1 MRSDVRPLLNPISLK
16 SNLAIPLQYALSK
29 KKGFIK
35 DLDYSGIEVLAYCI
49 YIPELKWGIVTKMNI
64 SEVNMPFYKASLF
77 TLLISIILILVATI
91 IFRRASRT
99 INKKIED
106 SEENYK
112 RLFEYS
118 AIPIWKE
125 DYSEI
130 KNFFDNLKTSGVTDF
145 RAYFD
150 EHKSQINHL
159 ASLIKI
165 VEINQKSVEFFEAE
179 SKESVIKNMLFYFNE
194 ESLEVFREELIVLA
208 EGGKRFE
215 CEMPIRILS
224 GDIKTLD
231 MLLSVVKGYED
242 TLSNVLVS
250 FIDITERKHNEIIL
264 QESREQLSAV
274 FNGVSETLMLL
285 NIQGNILA
293 ANETAMNRFNKG
305 AKDFIGKNI
314 FDFIPVQFHEQRRKQ
329 ILSLITEKKPI
340 KFLDSIYGTIQD
352 VTFYPVFDI
361 LGNVRQFVSS
371 ALDIT
376 EQKMYEDDLIRSR
389 EEWIETFDLIPDMI
403 TILDKKNKI
412 LRANKAATEKLGTS
426 KQNILG
432 SHCFQCVHGKQE
444 SPSFC
449 PHAMMLKDGKEHMAD
464 FYEENLGM
472 DMLVSVT
479 PIYDKD
485 GNITGSVHIARDI
498 TEHKKKERELHKLN
512 RTLDALSRSSQEM
525 TRAKDE
531 LPFLNEVCNIIINY
545 CGYMMV
551 WIGYAEDNE
560 EKTVKPVA
568 FSGFEEGYLETL
580 NLTWA
585 DTERGNGPTGRA
597 IRTGEMA
604 ICKNMLTDPA
614 FEPWRID
621 AIKRGYASSIVFPL
635 MNNSKTFG
643 AITIY
648 SKEPDS
654 FTDDEIELL
663 SELADDLSYGIT
675 SIRSRIAQSEA
686 EEAIKAKNAE
696 LVELNATKDKF
707 FNIIAHDMKNPFIS
721 LIGASELLYENAAKY
736 DSEKVSKFSKILYD
750 SAKNG
755 FDMLV
760 NLLEWARS
768 QSGSMVFDPEKINLK
783 EMIKKVLSSCIDYA
797 CSKKVNLNFDI
808 ASNAEAYAD
817 KNMLETVLRNLVNN
831 ALKFTPKGGD
841 VTVGTKNENGGIT
854 ISVKDTGI
862 GIKKSDFDKLFR
874 TDIKFSNPGTEHE
887 GGTGL
892 GLLLCKEFIE
902 KHGGNIRVESEEGKG
917 STFYFTLKNT
927 ETV

>member
-1 MRSDVRPLLNPISLK
+1 MTIVLLFLTGISIVIIYNTINSGKRTLLKELCENQSEIIKSIYKETMDTKAVLDVLYKQKEITKGLGNTGEYTIGYAKNDSIYFLLRMRSDIRPNLNPISLK
-16 SNLAIPLQYALSK
+16 SDLAIPLQYALSK
-29 KKGFIK
+29 NTGFIK
-35 DLDYSGIEVLAYCI
+35 GLDYSGIEVLAYCI

-64 SEVNMPFYKASLF
+64 TEVNMPFYKASVF

-99 INKKIED
+99 INKKIEN
-106 SEENYK
+106 SEENYW

-130 KNFFDNLKTSGVTDF
+130 KKHFDQLRSSGVKDF
-145 RAYFD
+145 RDYFETHND
-150 EHKSQINHL
+150 EISHL
-159 ASLIKI
+159 ASLIK
-165 VEINQKSVEFFEAE
+165 VVDINQKSVEFFEAE
-179 SKESVIKNMLFYFNE
+179 SKERVIKNMLFYFNE
-194 ESLEVFREELIVLA
+194 ESLKVFREELIVLA

-215 CEMPIRILS
+215 CEMPIRTLS

-231 MLLSVVKGYED
+231 MHLSVVKGYED

-250 FIDITERKHNEIIL
+250 FIDITDRKKNE
-264 QESREQLSAV
+264 
-274 FNGVSETLMLL
+274 
-285 NIQGNILA
+285 
-293 ANETAMNRFNKG
+293 
-305 AKDFIGKNI
+305 
-314 FDFIPVQFHEQRRKQ
+314 
-329 ILSLITEKKPI
+329 EK
-340 KFLDSIYGTIQD
+340 
-352 VTFYPVFDI
+352 
-361 LGNVRQFVSS
+361 
-371 ALDIT
+371 
-376 EQKMYEDDLIRSR
+376 LIRSR

-426 KQNILG
+426 KKNILG

-464 FYEENLGM
+464 FYEEKLGM

-498 TEHKKKERELHKLN
+498 TEHKKKEKELNKLN

-525 TRAKDE
+525 TRAKNE
-531 LPFLNEVCNIIINY
+531 LLFLNEVCNIIINY

-551 WIGYAEDNE
+551 WIGYAEDDE
-560 EKTVKPVA
+560 EKNVKPVA

-580 NLTWA
+580 NITWA

-663 SELADDLSYGIT
+663 SELADDLAYGIT

-686 EEAIKAKNAE
+686 EEALKSKNAE
-696 LVELNATKDKF
+696 LIELNATKDKF

-721 LIGASELLYENAAKY
+721 LIGASELLYENAPKY
-736 DSEKVSKFSKILYD
+736 DSEKVSKFAKILYD
-750 SAKNG
+750 SAKSG

-768 QSGSMVFDPEKINLK
+768 QSGSMVFDPETINLK
-783 EMIKKVLSSCIDYA
+783 ELIKKVLSNCIDYA

-808 ASNAEAYAD
+808 AGNVKVYAD

-841 VTVGTKNENGGIT
+841 VTVSTKNENGGVV

-892 GLLLCKEFIE
+892 GLLLCKEFVE
-902 KHGGNIRVESEEGKG
+902 KHGGAIWVESEVDKG
-917 STFYFTLKNT
+917 STFYFNLKNS
-927 ETV
+927 EN